1 MALRNPIYLDLEQL
15 IAQAEYHDVAVP
27 RAEEIVETSRSQRRA
42 GAKLGL
48 SGAGVDAGGEREVET
63 QSTFRLEPQQRSTVS
78 KVIDRLHREQVIST
92 ASSLTDSAIQ
102 KDDLVELDG
111 ILRMTPTT
119 LAGKLFYLMKK
130 AIASSDIASI
140 DDLSIDDPE
149 VEDVIRTVYLENEL
163 LPIPILMQAVDTGME
178 VRVYV
183 NINPSHFTTADVADW
198 RPSAWATAT
207 SRPSPSVQQAVT
219 LPSTT
224 CMPRA
229 SSPRRRAGGTSSAP
243 SVRST
248 TSSVYWSMRCASSTD
263 SGPTARTATRVPP
276 TSHPAQ

>member
-63 QSTFRLEPQQRSTVS
+63 QSTFRLEPRQRSTVS

-140 DDLSIDDPE
+140 EDLSIDDPE

-183 NINPSHFTTADVADW
+183 NINPSHFTTSDVAD
-198 RPSAWATAT
+198 RLEGEH
-207 SRPSPSVQQAVT
+207 RV
-219 LPSTT
+219 L
-224 CMPRA
+224 
-229 SSPRRRAGGTSSAP
+229 GT
-243 SVRST
+243 VRS
-248 TSSVYWSMRCASSTD
+248 VIDGGDEGYYNAEEWLMPGWEYMIRRLMLASLDDREIHSLFTQMGLKIPEGATGTHVA
-263 SGPTARTATRVPP
+263 GPAVLIDAI
-276 TSHPAQ
+276 ALY